1 MPINKSEKGKKR
13 FCGNCSS
20 KFYDLSKQPP
30 LICPVCKSEVEIE
43 IFNIQQNLT
52 SGLSFSQKKENIKEN
67 NKIEN
72 EDFDTAENDADI
84 ETNENQQIVSL
95 EEIDEEN

>member
-1 MPINKSEKGKKR
+1 MPTNKSEKGKKR

-30 LICPVCKSEVEIE
+30 LTCPVCKSEVEIE
-43 IFNIQQNLT
+43 IFNIHQNLT
-52 SGLSFSQKKENIKEN
+52 SGLSFPQKKEN
-67 NKIEN
+67 NKTEK

-84 ETNENQQIVSL
+84 EPNEDQQIVSL